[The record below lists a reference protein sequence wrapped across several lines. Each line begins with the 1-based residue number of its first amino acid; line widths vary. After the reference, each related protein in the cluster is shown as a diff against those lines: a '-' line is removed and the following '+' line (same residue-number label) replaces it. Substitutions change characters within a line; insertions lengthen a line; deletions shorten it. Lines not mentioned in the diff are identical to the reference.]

1 MGHRRI
7 STASTHTLRVSTL
20 WHRLGLHLPRPE
32 VNVGLAHPSWHAS
45 ASCGAVRR
53 SRYSWQSG
61 AARLAPDS
69 TRGLLQLSGVRPAE
83 NAHSRRDVDRGVST
97 PSPFSARKSL
107 VHPPRAGLL
116 EEDRSR
122 QAARREQEALKQMS
136 LHRTRA
142 GSGLRTSIQAP
153 QANAFAARWL
163 STVRRECLGWM
174 PICGRRHLEKVLAEV
189 RRPRHCQAAPSWPRP
204 ARARHQGESTRR
216 GQIERASTA
225 ERRAWRTD
233 PRA

>member
-107 VHPPRAGLL
+107 VHPPRAGLP

-122 QAARREQEALKQMS
+122 QAARREQEALNRGREQS
-136 LHRTRA
+136 ASHLDPGSAGECLCRTLAEHRA
-142 GSGLRTSIQAP
+142 QGMPGLDAYLWSQAP
-153 QANAFAARWL
+153 GEGAR
-163 STVRRECLGWM
+163 
-174 PICGRRHLEKVLAEV
+174 
-189 RRPRHCQAAPSWPRP
+189 
-204 ARARHQGESTRR
+204 
-216 GQIERASTA
+216 
-225 ERRAWRTD
+225 
-233 PRA
+233 